1 MGTSND
7 LYADAT
13 LPDVSLLAVVD
24 IGPYA
29 DANAPAAFD
38 GLSQCQ
44 VDEEIFWNYY
54 FLPADPYFLHHR

>member
-24 IGPYA
+24 IGPYTGA
-29 DANAPAAFD
+29 KSPAAF
-38 GLSQCQ
+38 LPVA
-44 VDEEIFWNYY
+44 VDE
-54 FLPADPYFLHHR
+54 